1 MNHVIRNTQSHVK
14 FLVCLSSLV
23 VEVYLFWLFHI
34 LEFLHHFGMEYLLA
48 GLIASNL
55 PKKSSSSVPA
65 GSQTKATQ
73 KELLFCYS
81 WNEDRRGGKHHHPT
95 VKNCLSKLKHTLKR
109 ECQRYNGQ
117 LILLQLKSEFLKRNI
132 V

>member
-65 GSQTKATQ
+65 GSQK
-73 KELLFCYS
+73 KSSIERLSFFRFYISIFPHKSKSNDYLELLEIQQKTYLDYLFFRLFLYQ
-81 WNEDRRGGKHHHPT
+81 NILRQIINFR
-95 VKNCLSKLKHTLKR
+95 L
-109 ECQRYNGQ
+109 CQP
-117 LILLQLKSEFLKRNI
+117 
-132 V
+132 

>member
-23 VEVYLFWLFHI
+23 VDVYLFWLFHI

-65 GSQTKATQ
+65 GSQ
-73 KELLFCYS
+73 
-81 WNEDRRGGKHHHPT
+81 RRSYTAPFYRYWMAVGFFSQVIPSRKGT
-95 VKNCLSKLKHTLKR
+95 VA
-109 ECQRYNGQ
+109 
-117 LILLQLKSEFLKRNI
+117 FF
-132 V
+132 